1 MLGEKGEM
9 ERMGGKGDEVEG
21 NAGALGALRGPGV
34 HPAEPM
40 CCSLL

>member
-21 NAGALGALRGPGV
+21 NAGALGEAARARG
-34 HPAEPM
+34 A
-40 CCSLL
+40 SS